1 MPTALPLRTHFI
13 DASPLVYGC
22 MALGGDWGSATIT
35 EADVAQAHA
44 AIEAALDIGI
54 TLFDHADIY
63 RRGKAEAVFGE
74 VLKRNPGLRARLRL
88 QSKCGIRF
96 ADDANVGRYDL
107 SAAWIEAS
115 VDGTLKR
122 LGVECI
128 DILLLHRP
136 DALMDPAEVA
146 HAFGR
151 LKAAGKVGHL
161 GVSNMHAAQM
171 AWLQSALKE
180 PLVANQLELSLAKL
194 DALDAGTTFND
205 PQATSRPGAAAW
217 AGTLEY
223 AQQHGVQL
231 QAWGSLAQ
239 GRYNDPASSA
249 AARAVHEVAEAHR
262 TTPNAVLLAWL
273 LRHPAR
279 IQPVIGTGNVERIR
293 ACADATRITLSR
305 DEWYR
310 LYVTARGQTLP

>member
-1 MPTALPLRTHFI
+1 MPSALPLRTHFT

-22 MALGGDWGSATIT
+22 MALGGDWNGGPVT
-35 EADVAQAHA
+35 EADIAQAHA
-44 AIEAALDIGI
+44 AIDAALDIGI

-74 VLKRNPGLRARLRL
+74 VLRRNPALRGRMRL

-96 ADDANVGRYDL
+96 ADDQHVGRFDL
-107 SAAWIEAS
+107 SADWIEAS
-115 VDGTLKR
+115 VNGSLQR
-122 LGVECI
+122 LGVERL

-136 DALMDPAEVA
+136 DALMEPAEIA

-151 LKAAGKVGHL
+151 LKAAGKVSHL
-161 GVSNMHAAQM
+161 GVSNMHAGQM
-171 AWLQSALKE
+171 RWLQSALGE
-180 PLVANQLELSLAKL
+180 PLVVNQLELSLAKL
-194 DALDAGTTFND
+194 DAFDAGTTFND
-205 PQATSRPGAAAW
+205 PQALSRPGAAAW
-217 AGTLEY
+217 AGALEY

-239 GRYNDPASSA
+239 GRFNDRGASPAA
-249 AARAVHEVAEAHR
+249 QAVHEIAEAHR

-273 LRHPAR
+273 LRHPAG
-279 IQPVIGTGNVERIR
+279 IQPVIGTGNADRIR
-293 ACADATRITLSR
+293 ACADAARLTLSR

-310 LYVTARGQTLP
+310 LYVTARGQALP

>member
-1 MPTALPLRTHFI
+1 MFPLPLRTHFH
-13 DASPLVYGC
+13 DATPLVYGC
-22 MALGGDWGSATIT
+22 MALGGDWAGGPVG
-35 EADVAQAHA
+35 EADIAQAHA
-44 AIEAALDIGI
+44 AVEAALDIGV

-63 RRGKAEAVFGE
+63 RRGKAEAVFGQ
-74 VLKRNPGLRARLRL
+74 LLQRDPGLRARIRL

-96 ADDANVGRYDL
+96 ADDSNVGRYDA
-107 SAAWIEAS
+107 SAAHIEAS
-115 VDGTLKR
+115 VEGILRR
-122 LGVECI
+122 LGIEHL

-136 DALMDPAEVA
+136 DALMQPDEIA

-151 LKAAGKVGHL
+151 LKVAGKVGRL

-171 AWLQSALKE
+171 RWLQSALDE
-180 PLVANQLELSLAKL
+180 PLVVNQLELSLAKL
-194 DALDAGTTFND
+194 DAVDAGTTFND
-205 PQATSRPGAAAW
+205 PQALSRPGAMAW

-239 GRYNDPASSA
+239 GRFNDPAASP
-249 AARAVHEVAEAHR
+249 AARVVHDIAEAHR

-273 LRHPAR
+273 LRHPAA
-279 IQPVIGTGNVERIR
+279 IQPVIGSGNAERIR

-305 DEWYR
+305 EEWYR
-310 LYVTARGQTLP
+310 LYVAARGQALP